1 MKHND
6 TGTRTA
12 ARNDFPALRPR
23 PAGTGPD
30 PRTALTARDGG
41 LLADRA
47 FSWWTLG
54 TGVLVLAI
62 LALILI
68 TTTREAWPAFD
79 EMGLRFITEDTW
91 DPNPAVGSA
100 VFGALPFAF
109 GTVVTSLVA
118 LVFAVPVSV
127 GIALFLTELAP
138 RRLRAAAVTV
148 IDLLAAVPSVVFG
161 LWGILV
167 VAPALAPIYQ
177 GIHDVVGGVPV
188 LGGLFGPASTGRNFM
203 TAGLILAI
211 MVTPIITSISRE
223 VFSTVPRADKDAALA
238 LGATRWE
245 MIRGAVFPHSFG
257 GLVGAV
263 MLGLGRAMGETIA
276 VALVV
281 GGATNITGNLFEPG
295 NTMAAVIVQQFGES
309 TGTFTAA
316 LIGLGVVLFAMTVAI
331 NLLAQAIVRRAEAR
345 MRGAAA

>member
-1 MKHND
+1 VNV
-6 TGTRTA
+6 TTLP
-12 ARNDFPALRPR
+12 RNPQTPPSLAKR
-23 PAGTGPD
+23 
-30 PRTALTARDGG
+30 GG
-41 LLADRA
+41 GVLSDRV
-47 FSWWTLG
+47 FSGWTLG
-54 TGVLVLAI
+54 TGLLVLAI

-68 TTTREAWPAFD
+68 TTVREAWPAFT
-79 EMGLRFITEDTW
+79 EMGIRFLTERTW
-91 DPNPAVGSA
+91 DPNPAEGDPI
-100 VFGALPFAF
+100 FGALPFAF
-109 GTVVTSLVA
+109 GTAVSSLIA

-138 RRLRAAAVTV
+138 RRLRTAAVTV

-167 VAPALAPIYQ
+167 VAPAIQPVYAWL
-177 GIHDVVGGVPV
+177 HDVFGGIPV
-188 LGGLFGPASTGRNFM
+188 LGSLFGPAGSGRNFM

-211 MVTPIITSISRE
+211 MVTPIITSITRE

-257 GLVGAV
+257 GVVGAV

-276 VALVV
+276 VALVI
-281 GGATNITGNLFEPG
+281 GGATNITANLFAPG

-316 LIGLGVVLFAMTVAI
+316 LIGLGVVLFAMTVII
-331 NLLAQAIVRRAEAR
+331 NLTAQAIVRRAEFR
-345 MRGAAA
+345 MRGAA